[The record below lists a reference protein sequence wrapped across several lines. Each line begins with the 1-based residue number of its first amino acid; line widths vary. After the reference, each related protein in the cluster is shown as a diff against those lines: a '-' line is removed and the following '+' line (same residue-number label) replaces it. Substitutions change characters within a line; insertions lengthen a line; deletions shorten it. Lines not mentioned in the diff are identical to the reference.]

1 MLQREL
7 YIKHLVLTPNK
18 MVPLSVNTNI
28 SLMWL
33 EPCVFKLIYLLN
45 SNTPGFQTTT
55 TVPPPDS
62 SNSSSVTKDSS
73 ATHAS
78 PSMDKGNCLR
88 QPSSCLKGY
97 ITNTVQILPT
107 PVAYSTS
114 PTPSTRSS
122 GTPYSLAY
130 YVNYGNF
137 WETQICFGSYHC
149 WQWTLLFFWTLSGSL
164 FSFAMKFLMA
174 IQTSYIHMGEQLAD
188 LLTKALGKS

>member
-122 GTPYSLAY
+122 DLFTRGIDIQAVNVVINFDFLKNSETYLHRIWTPW
-130 YVNYGNF
+130 VG
-137 WETQICFGSYHC
+137 C
-149 WQWTLLFFWTLSGSL
+149 
-164 FSFAMKFLMA
+164 
-174 IQTSYIHMGEQLAD
+174 
-188 LLTKALGKS
+188 